1 MTRKHYIKIAEL
13 LAKTNASQK
22 VIDGMIDLCLEDN
35 PRFDLYRFKNYIG
48 EIKSLQKVSE
58 ELAKPIGR
66 D

>member
-1 MTRKHYIKIAEL
+1 MTRKHYVKIAEL
-13 LAKTNASQK
+13 LAKTNASQEI
-22 VIDGMIDLCLEDN
+22 IDGMIDICLEDN
-35 PRFDLYRFKNYIG
+35 QRFDLDRFKDYIG

>member
-13 LAKTNASQK
+13 LAKTNASQE
-22 VIDGMIDLCLEDN
+22 VIDGMIDICLEDN
-35 PRFDLYRFKNYIG
+35 QRFDLDRFKDYIG

>member
-1 MTRKHYIKIAEL
+1 MTRKHYIKIAQL
-13 LAKTNASQK
+13 LAKTNASQE

-35 PRFDLYRFKNYIG
+35 QRFDLDRFKNYIG

>member
-1 MTRKHYIKIAEL
+1 MTRKHYIKIAQL
-13 LAKTNASQK
+13 LAKTNASQEI
-22 VIDGMIDLCLEDN
+22 IDGMIDLCLEDN
-35 PRFDLYRFKNYIG
+35 PRFDLDRFKNYIG

>member
-1 MTRKHYIKIAEL
+1 MTRKHYVKIAQL
-13 LAKTNASQK
+13 LGKTNASQEI
-22 VIDGMIDLCLEDN
+22 IDGMIDLCLEDN
-35 PRFDLYRFKNYIG
+35 PRFDLDRFKNYIG

>member
-1 MTRKHYIKIAEL
+1 MTRKHYIKIAQL
-13 LAKTNASQK
+13 LAKTNASQE

-35 PRFDLYRFKNYIG
+35 PRFDLDRFKNYIG

>member
-1 MTRKHYIKIAEL
+1 MTRKHYVKIAEL
-13 LAKTNASQK
+13 LAKTNASQE

-35 PRFDLYRFKNYIG
+35 RRFDLDRFKNYIG

>member
-35 PRFDLYRFKNYIG
+35 PRFDLDRFKNYIG